1 MISQDPE
8 APSSSETGW
17 MRERTTTK
25 ATGCCWVLTG
35 RVRSPVGSVHSAVY
49 HSSPRA
55 IMAVWTFAGRIWMA
69 QEMPTCSVSVCQSS
83 ELQDGSAEPNHAY
96 PPAPG
101 LLHACF
107 APDRQQSTQ
116 PSRHRRRRR
125 AAAAEF
131 RVSDHCVQVVRWT
144 RVYADRTHTT
154 LNLYPKKYFIV
165 VSQNLKIFY
174 NHIFTLN
181 LYLILTTTYFKI
193 YFTSSLSIS
202 NCLPWSHLGW
212 DATDARKEEDVFR
225 VFPQVSI
232 QINLKFVL
240 YLYK

>member
-107 APDRQQSTQ
+107 ASDRQQSTQ

-125 AAAAEF
+125 PQ
-131 RVSDHCVQVVRWT
+131 ST
-144 RVYADRTHTT
+144 GSS
-154 LNLYPKKYFIV
+154 
-165 VSQNLKIFY
+165 SQNLKIFY
-174 NHIFTLN
+174 NHMHSKKSL
-181 LYLILTTTYFKI
+181 LYQLPRILRFILPLPYTYPTVSRGP
-193 YFTSSLSIS
+193 TSVGMLRMHAKKRTP
-202 NCLPWSHLGW
+202 LEFFHKYP
-212 DATDARKEEDVFR
+212 
-225 VFPQVSI
+225 
-232 QINLKFVL
+232 
-240 YLYK
+240 

>member
-1 MISQDPE
+1 M
-8 APSSSETGW
+8 
-17 MRERTTTK
+17 
-25 ATGCCWVLTG
+25 
-35 RVRSPVGSVHSAVY
+35 HSAVY

-107 APDRQQSTQ
+107 ASDRQQSTQ

-125 AAAAEF
+125 PQ
-131 RVSDHCVQVVRWT
+131 ST
-144 RVYADRTHTT
+144 GSS
-154 LNLYPKKYFIV
+154 
-165 VSQNLKIFY
+165 SQNLKIFY
-174 NHIFTLN
+174 NHMHSKKSL
-181 LYLILTTTYFKI
+181 LYQLPRYFKI
-193 YFTSSLSIS
+193 YFTSSLYIS

-212 DATDARKEEDVFR
+212 DATDARKEEDAFR

-232 QINLKFVL
+232 KINLKFVL